1 MTEPSFL
8 IAFGVGFLS
17 FLAPCT
23 LPVLP
28 GYFSYLARV
37 DREED
42 AKKKQVK
49 IFFTS
54 LFFVLGF
61 LLILVIL
68 GAAASFAGQF
78 LLRNRSFWQKIGGL
92 VIIIFGL
99 QTMGFLELNFLQK
112 GRSFGLERLTSWQK
126 GKAFLAGS
134 SFGIGWVPCIG
145 PILGSILILASQTQT
160 LTRGVGL
167 LTSYA
172 LGLSIPMLFSGFLLT
187 RLRFLRNRYVPS
199 ISGGILVV
207 LGVLLLAGQ
216 YEKLTLW
223 ISGVYKVLKI
233 PIF

>member
-28 GYFSYLARV
+28 GYFSYLARA

-42 AKKKQVK
+42 ARKKQVK

-61 LLILVIL
+61 LLVLVIL
-68 GAAASFAGQF
+68 GATASFAGQF

-92 VIIIFGL
+92 IIIIFGL

-112 GRSFGLERLTSWQK
+112 GKSLGLERLTSWQK

-167 LTSYA
+167 LISYA
-172 LGLSIPMLFSGFLLT
+172 LGLSIPMLFSGFLLSK
-187 RLRFLRNRYVPS
+187 LKFLKNQRIPLV
-199 ISGGILVV
+199 SGGILVV
-207 LGVLLLAGQ
+207 LGVLLFTNQ
-216 YEKLTLW
+216 YDKLTLW
-223 ISGVYKVLKI
+223 ISGVYKVFKI

>member
-8 IAFGVGFLS
+8 IVFGIGILS

-28 GYFSYLARV
+28 GYFSYLAGV
-37 DREED
+37 DQEKNER
-42 AKKKQVK
+42 KKRIKT
-49 IFFTS
+49 FFAS

-61 LLILVIL
+61 LLVLIIL
-68 GAAASFAGQF
+68 GASASALGQF
-78 LLRNRSFWQKIGGL
+78 LLKNRTLWQKIGGL
-92 VIIIFGL
+92 IIIVFGL
-99 QTMGFLELNFLQK
+99 QTMGFLNFRFPILDRRHNPDPVS
-112 GRSFGLERLTSWQK
+112 GS
-126 GKAFLAGS
+126 AFLAGA

-172 LGLSIPMLFSGFLLT
+172 LGLSIPMLFSGFFLSQLK
-187 RLRFLRNRYVPS
+187 FLRRPSVPL
-199 ISGGILVV
+199 ISGGILII
-207 LGVLLLAGQ
+207 LGMMLFLDQ
-216 YEKLTLW
+216 YSQLTIW
-223 ISGVYKVLKI
+223 TERVYKILKI

>member
-28 GYFSYLARV
+28 GYFSYLARA

-42 AKKKQVK
+42 ARKKQVK

-61 LLILVIL
+61 LLVLVIL
-68 GAAASFAGQF
+68 GATASFAGQF

-92 VIIIFGL
+92 IIIIFGL

-112 GRSFGLERLTSWQK
+112 GKSLGLERLTSWQK

-167 LTSYA
+167 LISYA
-172 LGLSIPMLFSGFLLT
+172 LGLSIPMLFSGFLLSK
-187 RLRFLRNRYVPS
+187 LKFLKNQRIPLV
-199 ISGGILVV
+199 SGGILVV
-207 LGVLLLAGQ
+207 LGVLLFTNQ

-223 ISGVYKVLKI
+223 ISGVYKVFKI